1 MSDFAPTVWTYL
13 SVVEPMVVSECLI
26 SEAWSIAPSFM
37 NQLQKMIKVWISK
50 IVLGISLILFID
62 SSPGGGRIS
71 PTLAQQTMSYAPP
84 LLRLAASPH
93 DTHLLATFSQDS
105 NVIRILDVR
114 QPGQALLE
122 LRGHSSAIN
131 CIEWSP
137 SRRGTLASGADD
149 SLVLIWDLL
158 SQTTTLPG
166 PSMNGAPASDNSR
179 GPAASWQCDYEVGN
193 ISWAPRSNLNNNENG
208 DWLGVSG
215 GRGIWGVKL

>member
-1 MSDFAPTVWTYL
+1 MYPPPTNESSDA
-13 SVVEPMVVSECLI
+13 
-26 SEAWSIAPSFM
+26 
-37 NQLQKMIKVWISK
+37 
-50 IVLGISLILFID
+50 
-62 SSPGGGRIS
+62 SPGGRIS

-105 NVIRILDVR
+105 NIIRILDVR

-137 SRRGTLASGADD
+137 SRRGTLASGGDD

-158 SQTTTLPG
+158 NQNTALSPSGQTP
-166 PSMNGAPASDNSR
+166 NGAPPSDNTR
-179 GPAASWQCDYEVGN
+179 GPTASWQCDYEVGN
-193 ISWAPRSNLNNNENG
+193 LSWAPHSSLNNDGSE
-208 DWLGVSG
+208 WLGVSG
-215 GRGIWGVKL
+215 GRGIWGVEL